1 MRRRSLIFGLGGSAI
16 AWPFLARAQ
25 QARPPLIGFLGATS
39 PDVYATRLRAFHQG
53 LKESGHVEDQN
64 VKIEYRWANDRYERL
79 AALAA
84 ELVQRPVT
92 VITAAGIP
100 SAFAAKAATATI
112 PIVFEGAVDPVE
124 VGLVSSLKRP
134 GGNLTGVVSQNVDV
148 GPKRLELLREL
159 LPRATI
165 VAVLINPANPANAEQ
180 IRHVLEPTAH
190 ALGIELHT
198 VPASAE
204 SDFETAFATMSQL
217 RADALVIT
225 PDVFFS
231 GRSEQLAARALRQ
244 GLPAFYEFRPFVE
257 AGGLVSYGSSE
268 LEFYRLVGIQTGKVL
283 DGEMPAN
290 LPVQQATKVE
300 LLINV
305 ETAKTLGITVPESL
319 LARADEVI
327 E

>member
-1 MRRRSLIFGLGGSAI
+1 
-16 AWPFLARAQ
+16 
-25 QARPPLIGFLGATS
+25 
-39 PDVYATRLRAFHQG
+39 
-53 LKESGHVEDQN
+53 
-64 VKIEYRWANDRYERL
+64 
-79 AALAA
+79 
-84 ELVQRPVT
+84 
-92 VITAAGIP
+92 
-100 SAFAAKAATATI
+100 
-112 PIVFEGAVDPVE
+112 
-124 VGLVSSLKRP
+124 
-134 GGNLTGVVSQNVDV
+134 
-148 GPKRLELLREL
+148 
-159 LPRATI
+159 
-165 VAVLINPANPANAEQ
+165 
-180 IRHVLEPTAH
+180 
-190 ALGIELHT
+190 